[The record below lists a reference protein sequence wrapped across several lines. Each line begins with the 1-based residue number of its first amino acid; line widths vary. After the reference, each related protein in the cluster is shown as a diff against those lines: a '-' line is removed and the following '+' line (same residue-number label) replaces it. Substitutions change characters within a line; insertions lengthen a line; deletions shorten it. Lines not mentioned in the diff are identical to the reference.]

1 MPVINTNVNSLITQN
16 AITRNDKSLSSTMT
30 QLSTGKRINSAA
42 DDAAGLAIATKMT
55 SQIRGLNM
63 ATRHANDAISLIQT
77 AEGATEAVTGMLQR
91 MRELAVQSATDTYS
105 SEDRALMQKEFS
117 QLREEISRTATLTDF
132 NGQQLLAAGSLL
144 TFQVGANSGDTLTY
158 STTNLSATIDLGGT
172 SIGDTG
178 GASISVRTGA
188 EEAITTIDTALDGLN
203 SERARMG
210 AMINRLGYAG
220 DNLTNIS
227 QNLQSARSRIEDTE
241 YASAT
246 RDLARTQIIQQA
258 GIAMLAQANQQPPIS
273 THVAEIVVK
282 R

>member
-1 MPVINTNVNSLITQN
+1 MPVVNTNVPSLITEN
-16 AITRNDKSLSSTMT
+16 AITRNDKVLSNTMT

-42 DDAAGLAIATKMT
+42 DDAAGMAIATKMT

-77 AEGATEAVTGMLQR
+77 AEGGTDAVTSMLQR

-105 SEDRALMQKEFS
+105 SGDRALMQKEFS

-158 STTNLSATIDLGGT
+158 STTNLSATIELGGT

-178 GASISVRTGA
+178 GASISIRTGA

-258 GIAMLAQANQQPPIS
+258 GIAMLAQANQQPQS
-273 THVAEIVVK
+273 VLSLLK
-282 R
+282 

>member
-246 RDLARTQIIQQA
+246 RD
-258 GIAMLAQANQQPPIS
+258 
-273 THVAEIVVK
+273 
-282 R
+282 

>member
-258 GIAMLAQANQQPPIS
+258 GIAMLAQANQQPQS
-273 THVAEIVVK
+273 VLSLLQ
-282 R
+282 

>member
-77 AEGATEAVTGMLQR
+77 AGGATEAVTGMLQR

-258 GIAMLAQANQQPPIS
+258 GIAMLAQANQQPQS
-273 THVAEIVVK
+273 VLTLLK
-282 R
+282 

>member
-258 GIAMLAQANQQPPIS
+258 GIAMLAQAHQQPQS
-273 THVAEIVVK
+273 VLTLLK
-282 R
+282 

>member
-105 SEDRALMQKEFS
+105 SGDRALMQKEFS
-117 QLREEISRTATLTDF
+117 QLREEISRTATLTNF

-258 GIAMLAQANQQPPIS
+258 GIAMLAQANQQPQS
-273 THVAEIVVK
+273 VLSLLK
-282 R
+282 